1 MADTP
6 VKPVKPPRILSNG
19 MTRLENVRRLQHY
32 TQGPLERDLSFC
44 DYTWDIPFG
53 EDSSRQCVD
62 IYTPKGQQG
71 PFPTIIYV
79 HGGGWFAGDRK
90 DKGLGNALFFIEH
103 GFAVA
108 AIGYR
113 LMDEAVYPAQQE
125 DLAAGLAKVTEL
137 AEQFHLNMD
146 RLGIVGGSAGT
157 PLGMALALSDPRFK
171 AVCMTSSILDFASIT
186 RQLQALN
193 LPRSAHFGYP
203 EQDWSVDALL
213 LGNAVQAV
221 PKRANALC
229 ARLHV
234 HPDMPHCLLFHGT
247 RDNVTPFLQD
257 VEFAEAAAACTGDNG
272 RVTVELAPGEGHNI
286 KGDFMPQRK
295 QMRIDFMKKH
305 LFATQAEVFEQ
316 ENDDYL

>member
-1 MADTP
+1 MAD
-6 VKPVKPPRILSNG
+6 KPPRILSNG
-19 MTRLENVRRLQHY
+19 MTRLENVRRLQYY

-44 DYTWDIPFG
+44 DYTWDIPYG
-53 EDSSRQCVD
+53 EESPRQCVD
-62 IYTPKGQQG
+62 IYTPKGQKG
-71 PFPTIIYV
+71 PFPTIIYA
-79 HGGGWFAGDRK
+79 HGGGWFTGDRR
-90 DKGLGNALFFIEH
+90 DKGLGNALFYIEH

-113 LMDEAVYPAQQE
+113 LADEAVYPAQQE
-125 DLAAGLAKVTEL
+125 DLTAGLAKVTEL
-137 AEQFHLNMD
+137 AEKYNLNTD
-146 RLGIVGGSAGT
+146 RLGVVGGSAGT
-157 PLGMALALSDPRFK
+157 TLGMALALSDLRFK